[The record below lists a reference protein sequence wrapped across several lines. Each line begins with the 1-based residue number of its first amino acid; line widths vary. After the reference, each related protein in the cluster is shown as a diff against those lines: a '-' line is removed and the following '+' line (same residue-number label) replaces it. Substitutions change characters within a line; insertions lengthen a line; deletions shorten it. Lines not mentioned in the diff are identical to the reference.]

1 MWAPPAVHHECIR
14 QRKTR
19 ERMSP
24 MRRAITVITALVL
37 ATSLTACGAGQDA
50 ATRNITQVTDGVEV
64 TINENGS
71 KIKILNM
78 LLVATETGD
87 AVLVGT
93 IVNQGAETDQLL
105 GIAVGGNQA
114 TLTGERLLKQNAP
127 VRFEGES
134 ANAKAVFFGVSPVA
148 GRHVKLSIGFA
159 RAGMVTAEVII
170 RDKRDD
176 YKNITSGTVSASPDS
191 QQPE

>member
-1 MWAPPAVHHECIR
+1 MC
-14 QRKTR
+14 
-19 ERMSP
+19 P
-24 MRRAITVITALVL
+24 MRRTITVISALL
-37 ATSLTACGAGQDA
+37 LSTSLTACGAGQDA
-50 ATRNITQVTDGVEV
+50 ASRNIKQVTDGVEV
-64 TINENGS
+64 TITENGS
-71 KIKILNM
+71 KIKILNL

-87 AVLVGT
+87 AVVVGT

-127 VRFEGES
+127 IRFEGDS

-148 GRHVKLSIGFA
+148 GRHVKVSLGFA
-159 RAGMVTAEVII
+159 RAGMVSVEAII

-176 YKNITSGTVSASPDS
+176 YKNVTSGTSEPTEVNASPDS
-191 QQPE
+191 QPRQ

>member
-1 MWAPPAVHHECIR
+1 
-14 QRKTR
+14 
-19 ERMSP
+19 
-24 MRRAITVITALVL
+24 MRRTITIISALVL
-37 ATSLTACGAGQDA
+37 ATSMTACGAGRGA

-64 TINENGS
+64 TITENGS

-114 TLTGERLLKQNAP
+114 TLTGQNTLEQNVP
-127 VRFEGES
+127 IRFEGDS
-134 ANAKAVFFGVSPVA
+134 ANAKAVTKP
-148 GRHVKLSIGFA
+148 
-159 RAGMVTAEVII
+159 T
-170 RDKRDD
+170 
-176 YKNITSGTVSASPDS
+176 TS
-191 QQPE
+191 

>member
-1 MWAPPAVHHECIR
+1 M
-14 QRKTR
+14 T
-19 ERMSP
+19 P
-24 MRRAITVITALVL
+24 MRRTIKTILTLVL
-37 ATSLTACGAGQDA
+37 ATSLTGCGAGQSA
-50 ATRNITQVTDGVEV
+50 STRLVKQVTDGVEV
-64 TINENGS
+64 TITENGS

-114 TLTGERLLKQNAP
+114 TLTGENLLKQDAP
-127 VRFEGES
+127 IRFEGDS
-134 ANAKAVFFGVSPVA
+134 ANAKAVFFGVTPIA

-159 RAGMVTAEVII
+159 RAGLVTAEVII

-176 YKNITSGTVSASPDS
+176 YKDITSGAVSVSPDS
-191 QQPE
+191 QPRQ

>member
-1 MWAPPAVHHECIR
+1 
-14 QRKTR
+14 
-19 ERMSP
+19 
-24 MRRAITVITALVL
+24 MRRTITIISALVL
-37 ATSLTACGAGQDA
+37 ATSLTACGAGRGA

-93 IVNQGAETDQLL
+93 IINQGAETDQLL

-114 TLTGERLLKQNAP
+114 TLTGQNTLEQNVP
-127 VRFEGES
+127 IRFEGDS

-148 GRHVKLSIGFA
+148 GRHVKLSLGFA
-159 RAGMVTAEVII
+159 RAGLVTAELII

-176 YKNITSGTVSASPDS
+176 YKNITSGTVNASPDS
-191 QQPE
+191 QLPE